1 MMNTNGMARLLAG
14 ILDSQLE
21 TGQYGVVDEHRI
33 RESLTTGPVLTDEE
47 QSLLLLSPV
56 ARNDYNTIRRQIKE
70 EVLVQL
76 ADNHIEQTL
85 LPLAAAASAG
95 DKVLLKGNGFNVT
108 LYKQDNLGIPWV
120 ILVQLG
126 KSYLEAINPMTVV
139 RLVDS
144 GGLEWLRGKPDAN
157 GEITQPWQD
166 SETDILS
173 RSRRF
178 SLTLEPV

>member
-1 MMNTNGMARLLAG
+1 MMNINGMAELLSE
-14 ILDSQLE
+14 ILE
-21 TGQYGVVDEHRI
+21 TQVESGQFGAIDEERL
-33 RESLTTGPVLTDEE
+33 RQALTSGPPLSNEE

-56 ARNDYNTIRRQIKE
+56 ARSDYKRIRREIRE
-70 EVLVQL
+70 NLTSRLINRSVEL
-76 ADNHIEQTL
+76 EL
-85 LPLAAAASAG
+85 LPLAAAT
-95 DKVLLKGNGFNVT
+95 DEEKVIMQGNGFNVT
-108 LYKQDNLGIPWV
+108 LYRQDNLGIPWV

-126 KSYLEAINPMTVV
+126 TFYLQALNPMTVL

-157 GEITQPWQD
+157 GEITATWDDP
-166 SETDILS
+166 ETDILA

>member
-1 MMNTNGMARLLAG
+1 MNTNGMARLLAG
-14 ILDSQLE
+14 MLDTQLE
-21 TGQYGVVDEHRI
+21 TGQYGAIDEERI
-33 RESLTTGPVLTDEE
+33 RASLTTGPALSDEE

-56 ARNDYNTIRRQIKE
+56 ARSDFNRVRREVKE
-70 EVLVQL
+70 KLVLQL
-76 ADNHIEQTL
+76 MENHIEQNL
-85 LPLAAAASAG
+85 LPLAAATDE

-108 LYKQDNLGIPWV
+108 LYKQDNLGIPWIV
-120 ILVQLG
+120 LVQLG
-126 KSYLEAINPMTVV
+126 DNYLQAINPMTVL

-157 GEITQPWQD
+157 GEITVPWED
-166 SETDILS
+166 AETDILS